1 MFTKQVMTQKFVTL
15 LLALPTLIWVAA
27 ALVTRQPLFLEIAL
41 PYRDE
46 AQIEAELEHFWF
58 FLPGTAY
65 LVLVTV
71 VLFGFGLI
79 GFVVVVYATL
89 RRVLTG
95 TAMRAAPLILGGGM
109 ATQFSLAAADAYDR
123 ASLTGQW
130 PTFSVGRFGVLGFAD
145 WVLFVLVLALTTLYT
160 LAKVHKP

>member
-1 MFTKQVMTQKFVTL
+1 MFTKQAMTQNFVTL
-15 LLALPTLIWVAA
+15 LLALPTLLWVAA

-41 PYRDE
+41 PSGDE
-46 AQIEAELEHFWF
+46 AQIGADLEHFWF

-65 LVLVTV
+65 LVVVTV

-109 ATQFSLAAADAYDR
+109 ASQFALAVADACDR
-123 ASLTGQW
+123 ASLAGQW
-130 PTFSVGRFGVLGFAD
+130 PSFSMGRFGVLGFAD
-145 WVLFVLVLALTTLYT
+145 WALFVLVLALMTLYT